1 MSDSYDPTDCTP
13 PGSSVHGIFQA
24 GILEWVAISFSRG
37 SSVPRSPIC
46 ISWVSCISRQILYH
60 LYHLGRH
67 FHYLHSLKKNLPPL
81 SLFHV
86 LYYLSFWIAKRWA
99 ECNLVQVFRILH
111 PPPKKNHG
119 STIYVHSQSSNS
131 KYRDICTVELNIF
144 RMWHISQEG
153 IAKHLKYRCWYGN
166 SIEEGRVGVTTH
178 SLWDNAWRT
187 NLSEHI

>member
-1 MSDSYDPTDCTP
+1 MSWSVESRNLIWDIHWNHANVLCIYILVCSVVHSWPTLCKPWTVTCQTSP
-13 PGSSVHGIFQA
+13 SVEFSKQE
-24 GILEWVAISFSRG
+24 ILEWVAISFSRG

-111 PPPKKNHG
+111 PPPKKKSWIH
-119 STIYVHSQSSNS
+119 HL
-131 KYRDICTVELNIF
+131 CTFTV
-144 RMWHISQEG
+144 
-153 IAKHLKYRCWYGN
+153 LKF
-166 SIEEGRVGVTTH
+166 
-178 SLWDNAWRT
+178 
-187 NLSEHI
+187 

>member
-1 MSDSYDPTDCTP
+1 MESHLKLCRYDNQFVYIQKLFPHCSLPVCVCMLSHVRLVATWWT
-13 PGSSVHGIFQA
+13 VARQA
-24 GILEWVAISFSRG
+24 PLSMEFSKQEILEWVAISFSRG

-111 PPPKKNHG
+111 PPPKKKSWIH
-119 STIYVHSQSSNS
+119 HL
-131 KYRDICTVELNIF
+131 CTFTV
-144 RMWHISQEG
+144 
-153 IAKHLKYRCWYGN
+153 LKF
-166 SIEEGRVGVTTH
+166 
-178 SLWDNAWRT
+178 
-187 NLSEHI
+187 